1 LILTTTVRQLLEVD
15 KSRRQREKSF
25 VRVIPPAAAVANL
38 LLCATFEP
46 LLREESAGHFLALFL
61 LTECALL
68 VLLNFSYFGRRT
80 SPVLVKTRIFPIA
93 PGERYIATVAIE
105 VRRRIVLA
113 LIISTAAFLAL
124 FFRSSVVSAAC
135 AVVMFLLLSA
145 AVETVSSAVALM
157 LLRTAHP
164 SAFALA
170 LGSAAMVVL
179 VAGLIVF
186 DITDLLAAVPLVNWG
201 SAGMLAG
208 SRGNIAGALISA
220 GSLTAACLAA
230 WFAGSRYS

>member
-25 VRVIPPAAAVANL
+25 VRMIPPAAAVANL

-46 LLREESAGHFLALFL
+46 FLREDSAGHFLALFL

-68 VLLNFSYFGRRT
+68 VFLNFSYFGRRT
-80 SPVLVKTRIFPIA
+80 SPVLVKTRIFPVA
-93 PGERYIATVAIE
+93 PTERYISTVAIE

-113 LIISTAAFLAL
+113 FIISTAAFLAL
-124 FFRSSVVSAAC
+124 FFRSSIVSAAC
-135 AVVMFLLLSA
+135 AVVIFLLLTA
-145 AVETVSSAVALM
+145 AVEFVSSAIALM

-164 SAFALA
+164 SASALA
-170 LGSAAMVVL
+170 LGGATIVVL
-179 VAGLIVF
+179 VAALIVF
-186 DITDLLAAVPLVNWG
+186 DITNLLAAVPLVNWG

-208 SRGNIAGALISA
+208 SRGDIAGAFINA
-220 GSLTAACLAA
+220 GSITAAGVAA